1 MPEARKVA
9 ASVEVNK
16 AGNRDREQTG
26 EVDSTISCDGV
37 DSQRVE
43 VAQLAADSRYTI
55 MQNCN
60 KMAYYLCRP
69 SHIQSLQSLA
79 MEPGRAVMMQSM
91 VVTDGQKNNQ
101 TYLLRTG
108 DCV

>member
-1 MPEARKVA
+1 MPEARKVV
-9 ASVEVNK
+9 ASVEVDK

-26 EVDSTISCDGV
+26 EVDSTISCDGI

-43 VAQLAADSRYTI
+43 VARLAADSRYTI

-60 KMAYYLCRP
+60 KMAYLCRP

-79 MEPGRAVMMQSM
+79 MEPGCSVTMQSM